1 MVRPSPMGT
10 TRGMAAPMAKIAASG
25 GLTMA
30 VNDVTPYIPRFEM
43 VNVARASP
51 RNLPCRASATR

>member
-1 MVRPSPMGT
+1 
-10 TRGMAAPMAKIAASG
+10 
-25 GLTMA
+25 MA
-30 VNDVTPYIPRFEM
+30 VKDVTPYIPRFEI